1 MRGAAHLCYIPGS
14 MKRAIHQLVAG
25 FSYGD
30 AISNEALVLR
40 GIFRSWGFDSDIFC
54 EARRILPEL
63 RGEARDVAGAKE
75 SFRPDDI
82 AFLHLSIGSPVN
94 DLFAELP
101 CHKALLY
108 HNITPPDYFRG
119 IQEQIA
125 HHLAKGREQAKRLA
139 GAASVVLADSRFN
152 ADELE
157 SWGYGPAGVLPLVLD
172 LARLRGEA
180 DRGVLKKY
188 DDGLVNVLFVG
199 RCVPNKRLE
208 DGLAA
213 FHYFQRYVE
222 PASRFIH
229 AGSFAGVEQYHALLL
244 TMMRDLRLQNV
255 ELIGSVRQDEL
266 NACYKSA
273 RLFLCMSE
281 HEGFCIPLIESLVHD
296 VPVLAYA
303 AAAVPGTLDGAGVL
317 FREKRFDLV
326 AEMMGRLVRDASL
339 RGAVLKGQRER
350 LARYEQ
356 RDLAAELRNHLAS
369 LLAG

>member
-1 MRGAAHLCYIPGS
+1 MR
-14 MKRAIHQLVAG
+14 RAIHQLVAG
-25 FSYGD
+25 FSHGD

-40 GIFRSWGFDSDIFC
+40 GIFRAWGHESEIFC

-63 RGEARDVAGAKE
+63 RGEARDIAGAKE
-75 SFRPDDI
+75 AFRPDDV

-101 CHKALLY
+101 CRKAILY
-108 HNITPPDYFRG
+108 HNITPPEYFRG

-125 HHLAKGREQAKRLA
+125 HNLAKGREQARRLA
-139 GAASVVLADSRFN
+139 GAAQVVLADSRFN

-157 SWGYGPAGVLPLVLD
+157 AWGFGPAGVLPLVLD
-172 LARLRGEA
+172 LARLRDPA
-180 DRGVLKKY
+180 DRAVLKEY
-188 DDGLVNVLFVG
+188 DDGMVNVLFVG
-199 RCVPNKRLE
+199 RCVPNKRIE
-208 DGLAA
+208 DCLAA

-229 AGSFAGVEQYHALLL
+229 AGSFAGVEHYHAMLL

-273 RLFLCMSE
+273 DLFLCMSE

-317 FREKRFDLV
+317 FREKQFDLA
-326 AEMMGRLVRDASL
+326 AEMMGRLARDEAL

-350 LARYEQ
+350 LARFEA
-356 RDLAAELRNHLAS
+356 RDLAAELRTHLAP
-369 LLAG
+369 LLDR